1 MSAIVGV
8 LVNYCY
14 FPSFDPYRSNSRYA
28 SQTSGD
34 LLIRVAHLGDIND
47 LAEILTR
54 SFHPPEGLTA
64 WFYPLLKLGISE
76 DLRNRIRF
84 RTLHEV
90 CLVASKTVA
99 DGKREQIVG
108 TVELAMRSHGAPF
121 AFAVPL
127 GKRASSFWSSF
138 DLQHPYI
145 SNLAVSSSHRRQGIA
160 RKLLLKCEQIALQW
174 GFKELSLHVLENNT
188 EAKRLYFAEGYR
200 VHRIESSLNSC
211 IWKSPRRLFL
221 NKQICIK
228 II

>member
-14 FPSFDPYRSNSRYA
+14 FPSFDSYLPDSRDA

-34 LLIRVAHLGDIND
+34 LLIRVAHLEDISK
-47 LAEILTR
+47 LAEILTH

-76 DLRNRIRF
+76 DLRHRVRY
-84 RTLHEV
+84 RTVHEV

-99 DGKREQIVG
+99 NGEREQIVG
-108 TVELAMRSHGAPF
+108 TVELAIRSHSFSFALSAP
-121 AFAVPL
+121 P
-127 GKRASSFWSSF
+127 GTRSPSFWSSF
-138 DLQHPYI
+138 DVGHPYI
-145 SNLAVSSSHRRQGIA
+145 SNLAVSSGHRRQGIA
-160 RKLLLKCEQIALQW
+160 RKLLLKCEQIALEW
-174 GFKELSLHVLENNT
+174 GFKELSLHVLENNR
-188 EAKRLYFAEGYR
+188 EAKKLYFAQGYR

-221 NKQICIK
+221 NKQI
-228 II
+228 